1 MTNIRARLAARIATC
16 IVAWMCAFTALADGP
31 VAGAAAPAFRLQDQ
45 TGEWHTLESYHGK
58 WLVMYFY
65 AGDNLPTDATEAR
78 EFNAALPAYKNA
90 GVSVLGISV
99 DGVASHKAFA
109 DREKLGFPILADSS
123 KDTARAYGALKKY
136 LGVQELAKRDTFL
149 VDPNGRIVKR
159 YVEVEPKGHPQA
171 VLAEI
176 EKLKK

>member
-1 MTNIRARLAARIATC
+1 MMSMRTRLAVYTFGLL
-16 IVAWMCAFTALADGP
+16 CAFAALAEGP
-31 VAGAAAPAFRLQDQ
+31 VAGAPAPAFRLQDQ
-45 TGEWHTLESYHGK
+45 HGEWHTLENYRGK

-78 EFNAALPAYKNA
+78 EFNAALPAYKSAEVN
-90 GVSVLGISV
+90 VIGISV
-99 DGVASHKAFA
+99 DGVTSHKAFA
-109 DREKLGFPILADSS
+109 EREKLGFPILADSG
-123 KDTARAYGALKKY
+123 KDTSRAYGALKKY

-149 VDPNGRIVKR
+149 IDPNGRVVKR
-159 YVEVEPKGHPQA
+159 YVEVEPKGHPQT